1 MMETTDPYWIALV
14 IVMIGGVAAII
25 LPYLGKL
32 YDDGTTFNVTYFIPL
47 CFTVIISAITLIPDP
62 VPELTPQV
70 LMSLFVAGYGLQA
83 AGNLITTRII
93 KK

>member
-32 YDDGTTFNVTYFIPL
+32 YDDGATFNVTYFIPL
-47 CFTVIISAITLIPDP
+47 CFTVIISAIGLIPDP
-62 VPELTPQV
+62 VPELTPQI
-70 LMSLFVAGYGLQA
+70 LAGFFVAGYGIQA
-83 AGNLITTRII
+83 GLNLVTTRVI